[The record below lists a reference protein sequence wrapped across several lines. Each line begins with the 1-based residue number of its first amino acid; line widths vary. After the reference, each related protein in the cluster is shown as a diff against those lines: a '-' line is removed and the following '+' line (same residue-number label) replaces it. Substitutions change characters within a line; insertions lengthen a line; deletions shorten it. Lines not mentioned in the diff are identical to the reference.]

1 MIGRDRSFAHAR
13 WALLAGLV
21 AACGGLEPEVNAP
34 PAVPPPEE
42 VPAAEAPPAWP
53 KDGYRQA
60 IGEGLETLLSN
71 EPVLASSRGDH
82 RFDGK
87 WPDVSEEGARRTAEL
102 YRAKVAELRAFA
114 PALPATLTGAEVD
127 EVGTDH
133 PALDASLLADR
144 LEATAFEL
152 TELARMDRDPSAL
165 VELIGD
171 GVTSLTTHEYAPMHV
186 RYAALATRLAAV
198 PDLVRVARGRL
209 KKATRA
215 GFENVL
221 ITEPG
226 LSRALRMEVAKVD
239 VRSLDNDQ
247 SLADGVRAAATA
259 AATALDAYV
268 EDLEKSFPTTT
279 LDRTPIG
286 AAAWATLARL
296 SEGVGESPAEVR
308 RMGEA
313 ELERLTRQLDELIDA
328 SPRNPRQGAARSLP
342 HGPKDRAEFL
352 HVVASSSL
360 PEDKILA
367 QYRYV
372 NQGVEAWLKT
382 HRFVT
387 VPWDRAKVVIV
398 QTPPQGRGT
407 SFASMNQAGPLEPTA
422 SDARFEVNIPDPAMS
437 PTQRGALRG
446 FHSLGAIDLVSI
458 HEALPGHYL
467 QGLHL
472 KELRSTVRR
481 VIWSSTFGEG
491 WAHYCEQAV
500 LDAGYT
506 GDEAERTRAFSLRM
520 ALQRAVRVIVDVAEN
535 DGSMSLEDGAKLLE
549 ERALLSPEG
558 ARIEAR
564 RALVRPVNMFSYTYG
579 KLSILRLRQAIQ
591 SKEGPA
597 FDLVR
602 FHDRLLSVGTIPVG
616 YVARFAFG
624 LD

>member
-1 MIGRDRSFAHAR
+1 MSRQNRSLVHTR
-13 WALLAGLV
+13 WLFVGLV
-21 AACGGLEPEVNAP
+21 AACGGLEPEVVAP
-34 PAVPPPEE
+34 PVPPPELTPAE
-42 VPAAEAPPAWP
+42 PAATAWP

-60 IGEGLETLLSN
+60 IGEGLEALLSN
-71 EPVLASSRGDH
+71 EPVLASNRGDH

-87 WPDVSEEGARRTAEL
+87 WPDISEEGSRKTAEQ

-114 PALPATLTGAEVD
+114 SALPVTLTGPEVD

-152 TELARMDRDPSAL
+152 TDLARMDRDPSAL

-171 GVTSLTTHEYAPMHV
+171 GITSLTTHDYAPMRV

-198 PDLVRVARGRL
+198 PDLVKVARGRL
-209 KKATRA
+209 KKASRA

-221 ITEPG
+221 ITAPG
-226 LSRALRMEVAKVD
+226 LARALRMEVAKVD

-247 SLADGVRAAATA
+247 SLADGVRASALAAS
-259 AATALDAYV
+259 TALDAYV
-268 EDLEKSFPTTT
+268 EDLKKSFSTKT
-279 LDRTPIG
+279 LDATPIG
-286 AAAWATLARL
+286 TAAWATLARL
-296 SEGVGESPAEVR
+296 TEGVGESPAVVR
-308 RMGEA
+308 QMGEA

-328 SPRNPRQGAARSLP
+328 STKNPRQGAARSLP

-352 HVVASSSL
+352 HVVAASSL

-387 VPWDRAKVVIV
+387 VPWDRAKVAVV

-437 PTQRGALRG
+437 PPQRAALRG
-446 FHSLGAIDLVSI
+446 FHSLGAIDLISI

-472 KELRSTVRR
+472 KDLRSTVRR

-506 GDEAERTRAFSLRM
+506 GDEAERTRAFYIRM
-520 ALQRAVRVIVDVAEN
+520 ALQRAVRVIVDVGEN
-535 DGSMSLEDGAKLLE
+535 DGTLSEEDGAKLLE

-564 RALVRPVNMFSYTYG
+564 RALVHPVNMFSYTYG

-591 SKEGPA
+591 SKEGAA

-616 YVARFAFG
+616 YVAEVAFG